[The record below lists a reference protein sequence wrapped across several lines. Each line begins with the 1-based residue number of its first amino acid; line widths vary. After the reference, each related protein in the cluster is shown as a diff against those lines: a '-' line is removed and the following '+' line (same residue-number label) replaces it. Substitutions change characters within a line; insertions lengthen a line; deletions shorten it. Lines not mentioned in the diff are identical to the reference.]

1 MVKVIKGCLI
11 KTEPSIKE
19 IIMRVA
25 EHAVINEVNNETLFI
40 KSEFVAEIKQKVDKI
55 IQNTARHTEHE

>member
-1 MVKVIKGCLI
+1 MVKVVKGCLI

-25 EHAVINEVNNETLFI
+25 EHAVIMEINENTLFVKGEYI
-40 KSEFVAEIKQKVDKI
+40 DEIKQQVDKI
-55 IQNTARHTEHE
+55 IAHSTRHSEGD